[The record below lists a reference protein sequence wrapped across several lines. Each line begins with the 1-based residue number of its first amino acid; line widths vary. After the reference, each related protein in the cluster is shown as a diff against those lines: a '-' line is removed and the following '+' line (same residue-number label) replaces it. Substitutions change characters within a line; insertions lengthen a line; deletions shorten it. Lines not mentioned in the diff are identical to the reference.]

1 MTYKSIK
8 DGIEAQISAIDE
20 SENEAFVIRNVLMN
34 RQFTFENAFRK
45 LPKSERKKLRA
56 IRGYAAAGA
65 RFRSFFNRITAL
77 YGRASPLNL
86 LMNIAGSGDLWIFP
100 SRNILVLEF
109 VSNFQTICVTI
120 DADFGE
126 LIIDVG
132 HAPTLML
139 DDLAMN
145 NAMNKGDGLHA
156 EDNQ

>member
-1 MTYKSIK
+1 MTYKGIK
-8 DGIEAQISAIDE
+8 DSIEAQIKAIDE
-20 SENEAFVIRNVLMN
+20 SENEPFVIRNVLMN

-45 LPKSERKKLRA
+45 LPKSERKKLGA
-56 IRGYAAAGA
+56 IRGYATAGA

-109 VSNFQTICVTI
+109 ASDFRAICVTI
-120 DADFGE
+120 DADLGE
-126 LIIDVG
+126 LFVDVG

-139 DDLAMN
+139 GDRATR
-145 NAMNKGDGLHA
+145 KGDISHA